1 MLVKKAEI
9 ALTAVLREYMHLEG
23 SGCAREIELR
33 GKLAGMKEA
42 MALARLIKEERF
54 QEMYASTH
62 LEVHGMT
69 TRAKNLSIGVPAQQL
84 TMADWE
90 RFETPTVIRRQGA

>member
-1 MLVKKAEI
+1 MLMKKAEI
-9 ALTAVLREYMHLEG
+9 ALNAVLREYMHLEG

-33 GKLAGMKEA
+33 GKLVGMKEA
-42 MALARLIKEERF
+42 MALARLVKEERF

-69 TRAKNLSIGVPAQQL
+69 TRAKSLSIGVPAQQL
-84 TMADWE
+84 TICLLYTSPSPRD
-90 RFETPTVIRRQGA
+90 